1 MAAVTQ
7 TVPTYLGGVSKQIDS
22 KKKPGQVRECL
33 NAYPDPTLGLIKRPG
48 TKFMKTLAT
57 TSLEDA
63 KWFYIHRDGDEQY
76 IGRISKGPPHGT
88 IEIWNAATGVECL
101 VNDWS
106 YELTVDPA
114 NNGTSGGSRMR
125 NVPTTAGAG
134 GSGTTGTGMTVNI
147 YGVDVTTGA
156 VDLVYVCSPGSGYS
170 PGDVLKVT
178 AADAGT
184 ATDIEFTITNIEDH
198 YLKPSG
204 TAADNPGINYD
215 VLTVQDTTIIT
226 NKTTPILV
234 EAAQTHT
241 PNTKGTVRLNFVRY
255 GSKYNVKI
263 NGTETADL
271 ITVME
276 DAGNA
281 TEVLN
286 ADDILSQL
294 VTNIQ
299 ALNIPNLV
307 VTPLPS
313 SIELSTSDSSS
324 FTLDVVDDAGSVNL
338 DSFQE
343 QVNVLTDLPN
353 QCAHGRL
360 VKIINTEESG
370 TAYWAKFKA
379 EAGSGAGPGFW
390 EETVDPNVSTGLLNV
405 SMPHELTSDV
415 PNVFDY
421 IGIDWKDRLV
431 GDDTTNSHPSFVN
444 TEDPVTIQQAFL
456 YNTRLGFLTKDNVS
470 LSQAQDWYNFYYT
483 SALTSISSDP
493 IDLSCSSIRPAVL
506 HGVVPT
512 AQGLILFSK
521 NQQFMMFAGSDGP
534 LTPSSAIIRSIS
546 NYEMDTKIDPV
557 DIGTNINFVSKTP
570 SYSRIFGMQTRG
582 YEESPII
589 QDISRAVSQ
598 WIPESIDTLFSSPQ
612 NSLTGVFSRQSDR
625 LYLYRVYNV
634 GEEQLMQS
642 WFEWK
647 LPGKIQYCTIDNDTM
662 WLIVL
667 DGTNTILLKAS
678 ISKSTAEDIVVT
690 SDGQQ
695 VNPHMDLFHNA
706 SSVKCREVKAITVDN
721 PLFNTGYTVP
731 PTVTV
736 EAPSDPDGVTATA
749 TAVWNGTSV
758 TGITITNEGNGYRT
772 APAVTIGEQW
782 LTATPYEVQAQVF
795 NGDHVYQ
802 SLTGT
807 AGNPVISG
815 TTPPTHTSGQAS
827 DGVIDWDYKGI
838 RAAATAEIDSV
849 DHSRCYLPYPDI
861 TDLNPVIL
869 IKGSGVTE
877 SGFTINPARYVDDA
891 GETYFSIPKL
901 NFANSASDVY
911 VGYQYNFDVELPK
924 TYYIK
929 RNEAVDYSA
938 NLTIA
943 RMKFAVGAS
952 SGIAFKLK
960 SKGFQGNSYTV
971 IGTATSNTDVGT
983 GADAIGKSVF
993 SIPFLLKEENGIV
1006 VKVNGVVQPA
1016 GTAYT
1021 YENLIAPYN
1030 ISLVSFNSGYVPTGE
1045 INNGDNTTTPAQTV
1059 EIYTDTWYDVQP
1071 VQDANQY
1078 LADDVPITEENMFT
1092 IPIHQRTDNFN
1103 LRVFSNSPFPVS
1115 LNSMM
1120 WEGQYSP
1127 RYYQRT

>member
-1 MAAVTQ
+1 MSAVTQ
-7 TVPTYLGGVSKQIDS
+7 TIPTYLGGVSKQIDS

-57 TSLEDA
+57 TSLTDA

-106 YELTVDPA
+106 YTLTVDPA
-114 NNGTSGGSRMR
+114 LNGISGATRMR
-125 NVPTTAGAG
+125 NVPTTAGSG
-134 GSGTTGTGMTVNI
+134 QGTTGTGMTVNI
-147 YGVDVTTGA
+147 YGVTGGT
-156 VDLVYVCSPGSGYS
+156 VDLVYVCSPGTGYVVN
-170 PGDVLKVT
+170 DVLKVT

-184 ATDIEFTITNIEDH
+184 TGDIEFTITNVEDH

-204 TAADNPGINYD
+204 TAVDNPSINYD

-226 NKTTPILV
+226 NKTTPITV
-234 EAAQTHT
+234 ETAPTYVG
-241 PNTKGTVRLNFVRY
+241 NKKGTVRLNFVRY

-276 DAGNA
+276 DSGNA

-286 ADDILSQL
+286 ADDIMAQL
-294 VTNIQ
+294 VTNIN
-299 ALNIPNLV
+299 ALNVSNLT
-307 VTPLPS
+307 VTALPS
-313 SIELSTSDSSS
+313 SIELECDSP
-324 FTLDVVDDAGSVNL
+324 FTLEVNDDAGSVNL

-353 QCAHGRL
+353 QCAHDRL
-360 VKIINTEESG
+360 VKIINTSESG
-370 TAYWAKFKA
+370 TAYWAKFRT

-390 EETVDPNVSTGLLNV
+390 EETVDPNVSTGLLNI
-405 SMPHELTSDV
+405 SMPHELTSDI
-415 PNVFDY
+415 PDVFDY

-483 SALTSISSDP
+483 SALTSLSSDP

-546 NYEMDTKIDPV
+546 NYEMDTNIDPV

-589 QDISRAVSQ
+589 QDISRQVSQ
-598 WIPESIDTLFSSPQ
+598 WIPETIDTLFSSPQ

-667 DGTNTILLKAS
+667 DGTTTILLKAS

-690 SDGQQ
+690 NDGQQ

-706 SSVKCREVKAITVDN
+706 SSVKCREVKSITIDN
-721 PLFNTGYTVP
+721 SNNMGYTVP
-731 PTVTV
+731 PTVTI

-749 TAVWNGTSV
+749 TTVWNGTSV

-772 APAVTIGEQW
+772 VPAVTIGEQW
-782 LTATPYEVQAQVF
+782 LTATTYQAQAQVF

-802 SLTGT
+802 AGVGAPGT
-807 AGNPVISG
+807 SG
-815 TTPPTHTSGQAS
+815 STPPTHTTVGSPVS
-827 DGVIDWDYKGI
+827 DGNIEWTCMGE
-838 RAAATAEIDSV
+838 RAKATAEIDSV
-849 DHSRCYLPYPDI
+849 DHSRCYLPYNDI

-877 SGFTINPARYVDDA
+877 SGFTINPDRYVDGNAD
-891 GETYFSIPKL
+891 TYFSIPKL

-911 VGYQYNFDVELPK
+911 VGYQYNFDIELPK

-952 SGIAFKLK
+952 SGISFKLK
-960 SKGFQGNSYTV
+960 SKGYQGQYYTV
-971 IGTATSNTDVGT
+971 TGTATSNTDGWPIT
-983 GADAIGKSVF
+983 SGSHLKSQF
-993 SIPFLLKEENGIV
+993 TLPFLLKEENGIV
-1006 VKVNGVVQPA
+1006 VKVNGVRQPA

-1021 YENLIAPYN
+1021 YENFPAPYN
-1030 ISLVSFNSGYVPTGE
+1030 SCILTFNSGYVPTGE
-1045 INNGDNTTTPAQTV
+1045 IDNGDNTTTPAQTV

-1078 LADDVPITEENMFT
+1078 LADDVPIAEENMFT
-1092 IPIHQRTDNFN
+1092 IPVHQRTDNFN

-1127 RYYQRT
+1127 RYYRRT